1 MICMLNKM
9 KSLFSSKRP
18 LEDVSGV
25 YLGNNRYLRVVQQP
39 GGRPEFV
46 SEISGVATSFQLA
59 SRYGTIGLI
68 AHNYLGGRFFLD
80 VKQGDDIHVLD
91 GHGRSRRY
99 RVTRIRQ
106 FQALE
111 PRSPRSR
118 FIDLETHQ
126 TCTASEVFKD
136 IYTGE
141 HHLVL
146 QTCIEKGQIKEWGRQ
161 FVIAEPV
168 KE

>member
-1 MICMLNKM
+1 MLNKM

-39 GGRPEFV
+39 GGRPDYV
-46 SEISGVATSFQLA
+46 SGISGVATSFQLA

-68 AHNYLGGRFFLD
+68 AHNYLSGRYFLN
-80 VKQGDDIHVLD
+80 VKEGEDIHILD

-99 RVTRIRQ
+99 RVTSIRQ

-126 TCTASEVFKD
+126 THTASEVFKE

-146 QTCIEKGQIKEWGRQ
+146 QTCIEKGHIKEWGRQ
-161 FVIAEPV
+161 FVIAKP
-168 KE
+168 

>member
-1 MICMLNKM
+1 MLNKM
-9 KSLFSSKRP
+9 KSLFTSKRP

-25 YLGNNRYLRVVQQP
+25 YLGDNRYLRVVQQP
-39 GGRPEFV
+39 GGRPEYV
-46 SEISGVATSFQLA
+46 SGISGVATSFQLA

-80 VKQGDDIHVLD
+80 IKEGDDVHVLD
-91 GHGRSRRY
+91 GYGRSRRY
-99 RVTRIRQ
+99 KVTGIRQ

-126 TCTASEVFKD
+126 TQTASEVFKE

-146 QTCIEKGQIKEWGRQ
+146 QTCIEKGRIKEWGRQ
-161 FVIAEPV
+161 FVIAKPV
-168 KE
+168 YE

>member
-1 MICMLNKM
+1 MLNKM

-39 GGRPEFV
+39 GGRPEYV
-46 SEISGVATSFQLA
+46 SGISGVATSFQLA

-80 VKQGDDIHVLD
+80 LKEGDVVHVLD
-91 GHGRSRRY
+91 ARGRARRY
-99 RVTRIRQ
+99 QVTNIRQ

-118 FIDLETHQ
+118 
-126 TCTASEVFKD
+126 
-136 IYTGE
+136 
-141 HHLVL
+141 
-146 QTCIEKGQIKEWGRQ
+146 
-161 FVIAEPV
+161 
-168 KE
+168 